1 VNEGKE
7 NEMFK
12 TVIWATD
19 GSEAADTS
27 LPYAKELATGGALV
41 VVHCKELLAGRGGS
55 YPVLADDDE
64 LQAKISEQV
73 ETLRGEGLDV
83 TLRLA
88 SSHASGAAHVIA
100 DVANEIGSDA
110 IVVGTRGHAMIA
122 GLVLG
127 SVTHRLLHI
136 APCPILAVPSRVAAH
151 GAGDSE
157 RAMVAGA

>member
-1 VNEGKE
+1 
-7 NEMFK
+7 MFK

-19 GSEAADTS
+19 GSEAADAS
-27 LPYAKELATGGALV
+27 LPYAKEIVSGGALV
-41 VVHCKELLAGRGGS
+41 VVHCKELLTGRGGS

-83 TLRLA
+83 SLRLA

-100 DVANEIGSDA
+100 DVANEIGADA
-110 IVVGTRGHAMIA
+110 IVVGTRGHATIS
-122 GLVLG
+122 GLLLG

-136 APCPILAVPSRVAAH
+136 APCAVLAVPSRVVRHDAAK
-151 GAGDSE
+151 AE
-157 RAMVAGA
+157 REVAVEA